1 MSEAELKRCPICG
14 ETEGVPVVAAMIF
27 PGDSKDDVVFQNRVE
42 CQNCGTLGP
51 PADTKAYAIKA
62 WNERE
67 TAEYIKAQ

>member
-1 MSEAELKRCPICG
+1 MNEAELKRCPVCG
-14 ETEGVPVVAAMIF
+14 ETEGVVIEAAMIF
-27 PGDSKDDVVFQNRVE
+27 PGDSKDDVFFQYRVE

-51 PADTKAYAIKA
+51 PANTRVHAIKA